1 MSAGTTVHGQHGDG
15 RTSTRPAVGA
25 GHNAWARSSRFRRL
39 DGLAVSAYAR
49 YVSFEK
55 RRRGWAVLAVGLS
68 WLASGE
74 ASGFTGIRGAQ
85 QGRVLASGVAARA
98 QRDVAWQA
106 PRDARRGH
114 AALVRQLG
122 LGESLWD
129 RDTGIPLRLW
139 GAGTPAPGSVAS
151 DTVAARSAREL
162 LTAHLPLLAPG
173 SHAGDFVLVGNDL
186 GAGIR
191 SVGFQQTFAG
201 RPVIGG
207 QLSFR
212 FKRDRLVA
220 IGSEAFPKITVTL
233 TDAPIAATTAQA
245 RARAWILDGVAGS
258 ASAGAVEGPF
268 ILPVVVTGQKIRYHE
283 VLRVTVEA
291 SAPIGRFAVY
301 LDAATGAPIAREQLL
316 HFASG
321 TVAFKV
327 PLRGPQGPRIDLPA
341 PLLGVFVNG
350 VAATTDVN
358 GVVNFADG
366 ANASVIAGV
375 NGNLVALI
383 NEAGPLATKDLSLPP
398 GGIALWSDPSE
409 LIDAQLSAYVH
420 ANVVKQRIRS
430 VDPTFTY
437 LDQLLQVT
445 VNIGDICN
453 AFSDG
458 DAINFFQAGEGCE
471 NTARISDVVYHEY
484 GHSAHVQGLIPGV
497 GLFEGALSEGIADYL
512 SATITNDASL
522 APGFFLDSPAEPLR
536 ELDPPGDEWRWPDD
550 LTAEVHDDGR
560 IIGGTL
566 WDLRTALINKLGP
579 GPGVAQAD
587 HIWFQSIRRAVDI
600 PSMYPEALLADDD
613 DGNLANGTPN
623 ECEINVAF
631 NAHGLVGGA
640 SANGS
645 VTLGAQ
651 TQNGTPVHL
660 EIVGGSKA
668 CIDLAATG
676 AVLIVKTSGL
686 IADMT
691 PEPGGFVAVLPNFPD
706 GTVAE
711 YQVQVTFNDASIAS
725 FPQNEADPFY
735 QKYFGP
741 STPLLCTG
749 FEGPPE
755 NEGWQ
760 LEGEWQW
767 GLPGGQAGDPA
778 IGLAGDNVVGVNLTG
793 SYAPLTGSTLVSPI
807 VSTAGFPTV
816 RLQYARWLNV
826 EDGFFDQASIRV
838 NGESVWENFN
848 SNNGDLSTVSH
859 TDREWRFH
867 DVDISA
873 QAAGGQVQIVFD
885 LLSDAGL
892 ELGGWNLDAFCVV
905 GTDEAPPVPVCGDGS
920 LDPGEQCDAGPGNSD
935 VLANACRTNCEA
947 AHCGDAVIDVGEQC
961 DDGDALGGDGCS
973 ATCQVEA
980 PTTTSTTTDTPTTSA
995 GEGPASNS
1003 DSDSDSETESGSDAS
1018 SVGTAELDLAD
1029 RGCACDGGEP
1039 RGLPALGLGQL
1050 VLAGLRRRRR

>member
-1 MSAGTTVHGQHGDG
+1 M
-15 RTSTRPAVGA
+15 
-25 GHNAWARSSRFRRL
+25 
-39 DGLAVSAYAR
+39 
-49 YVSFEK
+49 
-55 RRRGWAVLAVGLS
+55 GLS
-68 WLASGE
+68 WLVSGE
-74 ASGFTGIRGAQ
+74 ASGFTKTRGAQ

-98 QRDVAWQA
+98 QRDVAWKAPQA
-106 PRDARRGH
+106 ARRGH
-114 AALVRQLG
+114 AALARALG
-122 LGESLWD
+122 LGDSLWD
-129 RDTGIPLRLW
+129 RDTGVPLRMW

-151 DTVAARSAREL
+151 GTAAARSAREL

-173 SHAGDFVLVGNDL
+173 SRADDFVLVGNDL

-191 SVGFQQTFAG
+191 SVGFHQTFAG

-212 FKRDRLVA
+212 FKHDRLVA
-220 IGSEAFPKITVTL
+220 IGSEAFPKIAVTL
-233 TDAPIAATTAQA
+233 TDTPVAAATAQA

-258 ASAGAVEGPF
+258 ATAGAVTGPF
-268 ILPVVVTGQKIRYHE
+268 ILPVVVAGQKIRYHE

-291 SAPIGRFAVY
+291 SAPIGRFAVHV
-301 LDAATGAPIAREQLL
+301 DAATGDPIAREQLL

-321 TVAFKV
+321 TVAFRV
-327 PLRGPQGPRIDLPA
+327 PQRGPQGPRVDLPA
-341 PLLGVFVNG
+341 PLLGVFVNAA
-350 VAATTDVN
+350 AATTDSA

-398 GGIALWSDPSE
+398 GGVALWSDPSE

-458 DAINFFQAGEGCE
+458 DSINFFQSGEGCE
-471 NTARISDVVYHEY
+471 NTARISDVIYHEY

-522 APGFFLDSPAEPLR
+522 APGFFLDMPGEPLR
-536 ELDPPGDEWRWPDD
+536 ELDPPGDEWRWPED
-550 LTAEVHDDGR
+550 LTAQVHDDGR

-566 WDLRTALINKLGP
+566 WDLRTALMAKLGP
-579 GPGVAQAD
+579 AAGMARAD
-587 HIWFQSIRRAVDI
+587 LIWFQSIRRAVDI
-600 PSMYPEALLADDD
+600 PTMYPEALLADDD
-613 DGNLANGTPN
+613 DGTRANGTPN

-645 VTLGAQ
+645 VTLGQ
-651 TQNGTPVHL
+651 PTQNGTPVRL

-668 CIDLAATG
+668 CIDLAATS
-676 AVLIVKTSGL
+676 ATLIVKTNGL
-686 IADMT
+686 IANMT
-691 PEPGGFVAVLPNFPD
+691 PEPGGFGAVLPNFPD

-711 YQVQVTFNDASIAS
+711 YQVQVQFNDGSVAS

-735 QKYFGP
+735 QKHFGP
-741 STPLLCTG
+741 VNNLFCSS
-749 FEGPPE
+749 FEGTPE
-755 NEGWQ
+755 LEGWV
-760 LEGEWQW
+760 LDGEWQW
-767 GLPGGQAGDPA
+767 GTPSGQAGDPVGG
-778 IGLAGDNVVGVNLTG
+778 IFGDALGTNIAG
-793 SYAPLTGSTLVSPI
+793 SYAPLTSSTLTSPPI
-807 VSTAGFPTV
+807 STAGFPTV

-838 NGESVWENFN
+838 NGETVWENLN

-859 TDREWRFH
+859 TDSEWRFH

-873 QAAGGQVQIVFD
+873 LAGGGQIQLEFD
-885 LLSDAGL
+885 LVSDAGL

-905 GTDEAPPVPVCGDGS
+905 GTDEAPVPVCGDG
-920 LDPGEQCDAGPGNSD
+920 LPGPGEQCDAGPANSD
-935 VLANACRTNCEA
+935 TLPDACRTSCQVA
-947 AHCGDAVIDVGEQC
+947 GCGDAVIDGGEQC
-961 DDGDALGGDGCS
+961 DDGNALGGDGCS
-973 ATCQVEA
+973 ANCQVEG
-980 PTTTSTTTDTPTTSA
+980 PTTTSTTDVPTTSVGEG

-1003 DSDSDSETESGSDAS
+1003 DSDSDSDSDNSSGSS

-1039 RGLPALGLGQL
+1039 RGLPALGLGL
-1050 VLAGLRRRRR
+1050 LALAGLRRRRR

>member
-1 MSAGTTVHGQHGDG
+1 V
-15 RTSTRPAVGA
+15 
-25 GHNAWARSSRFRRL
+25 
-39 DGLAVSAYAR
+39 
-49 YVSFEK
+49 
-55 RRRGWAVLAVGLS
+55 VLAVGLS

-85 QGRVLASGVAARA
+85 QGRVLASGVTARA
-98 QRDVAWQA
+98 QRDIAWQA
-106 PRDARRGH
+106 PPAARRGH
-114 AALVRQLG
+114 ATLARELG
-122 LGESLWD
+122 LGDALWD
-129 RDTGIPLRLW
+129 RDTGVPLRLW

-151 DTVAARSAREL
+151 GTAAARSARAL

-173 SHAGDFVLVGNDL
+173 SRAGDFVLVGNDL

-220 IGSEAFPKITVTL
+220 IGSEAFPKIAVTL
-233 TDAPIAATTAQA
+233 TDAPIAAATAQA

-258 ASAGAVEGPF
+258 ASAGAVDGPF
-268 ILPVVVTGQKIRYHE
+268 ILPVVVASMSQAGQKIRYHE

-301 LDAATGAPIAREQLL
+301 LDAATGDPIAREQLL

-321 TVAFKV
+321 IVAFKV

-341 PLLGVFVNG
+341 PLLGVFVNA
-350 VAATTDVN
+350 VAATTDAN

-366 ANASVIAGV
+366 ADASVIAGLI
-375 NGNLVALI
+375 GNQVRI
-383 NEAGPLATKDLSLPP
+383 VNEAGPLATKDLSLPP

-409 LIDAQLSAYVH
+409 LVDAQLSAYVH

-430 VDPTFTY
+430 VDPSFTY
-437 LDQLLQVT
+437 LDQQLQVT

-458 DAINFFQAGEGCE
+458 DSINFFQAGQGCE
-471 NTARISDVVYHEY
+471 NTARIADVVYHEY

-522 APGFFLDSPAEPLR
+522 APGFFLDAPGEPLR

-550 LTAEVHDDGR
+550 LTAQVHDDGR

-566 WDLRTALINKLGP
+566 WDLRTALISKLGP

-600 PSMYPEALLADDD
+600 PTMYPEALLADDD

-640 SANGS
+640 SANGR
-645 VTLGAQ
+645 VTLGQ
-651 TQNGTPVHL
+651 PTQNGTPVHL

-686 IADMT
+686 ITDMT
-691 PEPGGFVAVLPNFPD
+691 PEPGGFAAILPNFPD

-711 YQVQVTFNDASIAS
+711 YQVQVQFNDGSVAN
-725 FPQNEADPFY
+725 FPQNPADPFY

-741 STPLLCTG
+741 VNTLFCTV

-755 NEGWQ
+755 LELEGWV

-767 GLPGGQAGDPA
+767 GQPSGQAGDPVG
-778 IGLAGDNVVGVNLTG
+778 GLNGNAVGTNLDG
-793 SYAPLTGSTLVSPI
+793 SYAPLTGSTLVSPVI
-807 VSTAGFPTV
+807 STQGFPTV

-838 NGESVWENFN
+838 NGDTAWQNFN

-867 DVDISA
+867 DVDISEF
-873 QAAGGQVQIVFD
+873 AGGGQIQLEFD
-885 LLSDAGL
+885 LQSDAGL
-892 ELGGWNLDAFCVV
+892 ELGGWNLDAFCIV
-905 GTDEAPPVPVCGDGS
+905 GTDEAPPAPVCGDG
-920 LDPGEQCDAGPGNSD
+920 LPGPGEQCDAGPGNSD
-935 VLANACRTNCEA
+935 TLANACRTDCQA

-973 ATCQVEA
+973 ASCQVEG
-980 PTTTSTTTDTPTTSA
+980 PTTSTTDVPTTSV

-1003 DSDSDSETESGSDAS
+1003 DSDSDAGSDAS

-1039 RGLPALGLGQL
+1039 RGLPALGLGL
-1050 VLAGLRRRRR
+1050 LALAGLRRRRR